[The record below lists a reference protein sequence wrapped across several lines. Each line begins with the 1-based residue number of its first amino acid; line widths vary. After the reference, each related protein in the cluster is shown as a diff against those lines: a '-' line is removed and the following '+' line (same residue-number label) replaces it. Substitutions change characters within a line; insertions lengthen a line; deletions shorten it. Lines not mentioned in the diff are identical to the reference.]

1 MAKMDKILKIK
12 DLIESAKQID
22 GITKT
27 LEKVLIENKPKED
40 ADDKKSK

>member
-1 MAKMDKILKIK
+1 MKKIK

-27 LEKVLIENKPKED
+27 LEKVLIDRKPKED
-40 ADDKKSK
+40 ANDKESK